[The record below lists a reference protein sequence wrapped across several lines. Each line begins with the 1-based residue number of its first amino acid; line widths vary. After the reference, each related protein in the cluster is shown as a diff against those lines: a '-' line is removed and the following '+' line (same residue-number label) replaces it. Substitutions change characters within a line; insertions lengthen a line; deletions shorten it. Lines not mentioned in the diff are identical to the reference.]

1 MWKKWTPALLVL
13 VCCGPA
19 AASPWAFEQVLQ
31 AALHSH
37 PQVLGKQAAL
47 DAALQDREGAGWQ
60 RYPSASVEATSQSG
74 GASVLRLEQPLW
86 TGGRISAGI
95 DAADSRALA
104 ARWTVQ
110 EARQE
115 LALRV
120 VAASTEALRQ
130 QARQSHSQQG
140 VGEHERLL
148 AMMQRR
154 VAQEVSPAADER
166 MAQAR
171 LYAVANDVSS
181 ATQALNNA
189 LAQLSQLAGESVGA
203 MDAASLSE
211 AGAPSGLEQALDQA
225 LQSSPTLQRM
235 AQDEKSAEA
244 DIASKRSAYFPQLL
258 LRLEHSS
265 AGGLSADSAMLVL
278 QAQPGAGLS
287 AQAGVQAAV
296 ARREAVRLLRLQA
309 ERDLRERLA
318 LDWNDWQASRERLRN
333 AEFTRALSSEV
344 SESYARQ
351 FTAGRKSWIDVL
363 NAVRESTQSEL
374 TADDAQAQMV
384 AASLRLRVLTNTL
397 APLIPDTPLEPSPP

>member
-1 MWKKWTPALLVL
+1 MWKKWAPALLAV

-19 AASPWAFEQVLQ
+19 AATPWAFETVLQ

-47 DAALQDREGAGWQ
+47 GAALQEREGAAWQ
-60 RYPSASVEATSQSG
+60 RYPTASVEASSQSG
-74 GASVLRLEQPLW
+74 GAGLLRLEQPLW

-95 DAADSRALA
+95 DAADSRALS
-104 ARWTVQ
+104 ARWSVL
-110 EARQE
+110 EARQD
-115 LALRV
+115 LALKV

-130 QARQSHSQQG
+130 QTRQAHSRQG

-148 AMMQRR
+148 GMMQRR

-166 MAQAR
+166 IAQAR

-189 LAQLSQLAGESVGA
+189 LAQLSQLAGESVSA
-203 MDAASLSE
+203 MDATSLSE
-211 AGAPSGLEQALDQA
+211 AGAPQALEQALEQA
-225 LQSSPTLQRM
+225 VQTSPALQRM
-235 AQDEKSAEA
+235 AQDEIAAEA

-258 LRLEHSS
+258 LRLERST
-265 AGGLSADSAMLVL
+265 AGGLSADSAVLVL

-296 ARREAVRLLRLQA
+296 ARREAVRLLRLQS
-309 ERDLRERLA
+309 ERDLRERLT

-374 TADDAQAQMV
+374 AADDAQAQMV

-397 APLIPDTPLEPSPP
+397 PLLNLETPRP

>member
-1 MWKKWTPALLVL
+1 MWMKWAPALLAV
-13 VCCGPA
+13 VCGCPA

-31 AALHSH
+31 AALQSH

-47 DAALQDREGAGWQ
+47 GAALQERDGAAWQ
-60 RYPSASVEATSQSG
+60 RYPAASVEASSQSG
-74 GASVLRLEQPLW
+74 GAGLLRLEQPLW

-95 DAADSRALA
+95 TAADSRAMA
-104 ARWTVQ
+104 ARWAVLET
-110 EARQE
+110 RQE

-130 QARQSHSQQG
+130 QARQGHNQKSL
-140 VGEHERLL
+140 GEHQRLL

-171 LYAVANDVSS
+171 LYAAANEVAS
-181 ATQALNNA
+181 ATQALGNA
-189 LAQLSQLAGESVGA
+189 LAQLSQLAGETVGA
-203 MDAASLSE
+203 MEATLSE
-211 AGAPSGLEQALDQA
+211 AGAPQDLERALAEARQH
-225 LQSSPTLQRM
+225 SPTLQRM
-235 AQDEKSAEA
+235 AQDEQTAEA
-244 DIASKRSAYFPQLL
+244 DIAAKRSAYFPQLL
-258 LRLEHSS
+258 LRLEHST
-265 AGGLSADSAMLVL
+265 AGGFSADSATLVL

-309 ERDLRERLA
+309 ERDLVERLT
-318 LDWNDWQASRERLRN
+318 LDWNDWQAARERLRN
-333 AEFTRALSSEV
+333 ADFTRALSSEV
-344 SESYARQ
+344 AESYARQ

-374 TADDAQAQMV
+374 AADDAQAQTV

-397 APLIPDTPLEPSPP
+397 DLMRPAMTLETSPP

>member
-1 MWKKWTPALLVL
+1 MLKKLAPALLAVL
-13 VCCGPA
+13 CCTPA
-19 AASPWAFEQVLQ
+19 AAAPWAFEQVLQ
-31 AALHSH
+31 SALRSH

-47 DAALQDREGAGWQ
+47 AAAVQEREGAQWQ
-60 RYPSASVEATSQSG
+60 RWPTASVEASSQSG
-74 GASVLRLEQPLW
+74 GASLLRLEQPLW
-86 TGGRISAGI
+86 TGGRIAAGI
-95 DAADSRALA
+95 DAADSRALSA
-104 ARWTVQ
+104 QWTVQ

-115 LALRV
+115 LALKV

-130 QARQSHSQQG
+130 QARQAHSTQG
-140 VGEHERLL
+140 VSEHERLL

-189 LAQLSQLAGESVGA
+189 LAQLSQLAGEPVGA
-203 MDAASLSE
+203 INAASLSE
-211 AGAPSGLEQALDQA
+211 AGAPPSLDAALEQALQA
-225 LQSSPTLQRM
+225 SPTLQRM
-235 AQDEKSAEA
+235 AHDEKAA
-244 DIASKRSAYFPQLL
+244 DADVLSKRSAYFPQLL
-258 LRLEHSS
+258 LRLEHST
-265 AGGLSADSAMLVL
+265 AGTLTDDRAMLVL
-278 QAQPGAGLS
+278 QAQPGAGFS
-287 AQAGVQAAV
+287 AQSAVQAAV
-296 ARREAVRLLRLQA
+296 SRREAVGLLRLQA

-374 TADDAQAQMV
+374 AADDAQAQMV

-397 APLIPDTPLEPSPP
+397 PLLTLESSPP

>member
-1 MWKKWTPALLVL
+1 MLKKLAPALLAIA
-13 VCCGPA
+13 CCGPA
-19 AASPWAFEQVLQ
+19 AAAPWAFDQLLQV
-31 AALHSH
+31 ALRGH

-47 DAALQDREGAGWQ
+47 AAALQDREGAQWQ
-60 RYPSASVEATSQSG
+60 RYPTASVEASTQGG
-74 GASVLRLEQPLW
+74 GASLLRVEQPLW
-86 TGGRISAGI
+86 TGGRIGAGI
-95 DAADSRALA
+95 DAADSRALS

-110 EARQE
+110 EARQD

-130 QARQSHSQQG
+130 QARLLHSQQG
-140 VGEHERLL
+140 VGAHERLL

-171 LYAVANDVSS
+171 LYSVANDVSS
-181 ATQALNNA
+181 ATQALGNA
-189 LAQLSQLAGESVGA
+189 LAQLGQLAGEPVGA
-203 MDAASLSE
+203 IDAASLSE
-211 AGAPSGLEQALDQA
+211 AGAPQGLNQALDQA
-225 LQSSPTLQRM
+225 LQVSPTLQRM
-235 AQDEKSAEA
+235 AQDELSAEA

-258 LRLEHSS
+258 LRLEHSAAGS
-265 AGGLSADSAMLVL
+265 ATDDRAMLVL

-296 ARREAVRLLRLQA
+296 ARRDAARLLRLQA

-333 AEFTRALSSEV
+333 AEFTRALSGEV

-374 TADDAQAQMV
+374 AADDAQAQMV

-397 APLIPDTPLEPSPP
+397 PTLTLESSPP